1 VKQTRLE
8 LFVGI
13 FVLLGLAAVAYLTM
27 KLGSGS
33 LVGGNTYLIE
43 ARFSNA
49 GGLHSG
55 SSVLVAGVT
64 VGRVERVR
72 IDPAD
77 YSAIATLRI
86 STELRLPTD
95 SMASIRTSGLIG
107 DKYVFLSPGADDTYL
122 KPGTRIT
129 MTESSVDLE
138 SLIGKMAFGS
148 VDKEADQKPPP

>member
-64 VGRVERVR
+64 VGRVEGVR

-86 STELRLPTD
+86 PTELRLPTD